1 MIRLTYRLSYGIL
14 TIMSS
19 ESLQGGP
26 YLGAM
31 LRVTWQSVWKHI
43 YDGVVAA
50 GYDDVNPA
58 HVGLFGY
65 PGLDQQ
71 RPSELANRLQITRQS
86 VNDLLGH
93 LEHHGYLTRE
103 PDLNDGRARI
113 VELTPKGRQLQDVCH
128 ERART
133 AEQLMAATLGAR
145 RFTELKQALEDLN
158 ASSLTQSARLPA
170 AE

>member
-1 MIRLTYRLSYGIL
+1 
-14 TIMSS
+14 MSS
-19 ESLQGGP
+19 ESTREGP
-26 YLGAM
+26 HLGAL
-31 LRVTWQSVWKHI
+31 LRVTWQSVWKQI

-113 VELTPKGRQLQDVCH
+113 VELTPKGHQLQGVIH
-128 ERART
+128 GRART
-133 AEQLMAATLGAR
+133 AEQLMAVTLGAR
-145 RFTELKQALEDLN
+145 RFTELRRALEDLN
-158 ASSLTQSARLPA
+158 ASSSMLSARLPS